1 MRLPMILAVGAIG
14 LAFTVRMSAQV
25 QTSTDTAHVGH
36 EKQVTVEKATVIA
49 VDGNDLFVKM
59 DDGSIRHIPNVPESS
74 KVDVDGQQLGIHELK
89 PGMHLQR
96 TITTT
101 TSSQIVTTTKTVTGK
116 VWHVNPPLSVI
127 LTLDDG
133 TNQEFKIPKGQK
145 FNVNGQDKDAWGLKK
160 GMVISAT
167 KVVEQPVEV
176 VAKQQKLTGSMPP
189 PPPPPPADQP
199 VLIAVVVPASAAP
212 AAPAEAAPAALPKT
226 GSSLPLIGLLGLLFM
241 AGAGGLRLFRST
253 R

>member
-1 MRLPMILAVGAIG
+1 
-14 LAFTVRMSAQV
+14 
-25 QTSTDTAHVGH
+25 VGH

-101 TSSQIVTTTKTVTGK
+101 TSSQVVTTTQTVTGK
-116 VWHVNPPLSVI
+116 VWHVNPPLTVI

-145 FNVNGQDKDAWGLKK
+145 FTVNGQEKDAWGLKK
-160 GMVISAT
+160 GMIINAT

-176 VAKQQKLTGSMPP
+176 VAKQTKLTGSMPP

-199 VLIAVVVPASAAP
+199 VLIAVVVPAAAP

-241 AGAGGLRLFRST
+241 AGAGGIQT
-253 R
+253 RRTIAGILCQPALLISGARGTWLSFIQNGGPGSNPLQ